1 MLLFYF
7 VWFFFVIL
15 GFYLDCYRGFV
26 KFFGVAKLARFDC
39 FFFFVVVV
47 WLTSQVGWVCGEYF
61 YADLTGF
68 DERFLRITEFLVVVV
83 VFFFKF
89 YFGQMDQR
97 FDWTLQRLE
106 LGFSFVLKAM
116 KRKINCESIPLPLQR
131 QMTRFFNATSITLCA
146 LIEKKKRRRFVSL
159 WPRDR

>member
-1 MLLFYF
+1 MLFYF

-83 VFFFKF
+83 VVFPSFTLARWINVSI
-89 YFGQMDQR
+89 GRCD
-97 FDWTLQRLE
+97 DWNWDF
-106 LGFSFVLKAM
+106 FSF
-116 KRKINCESIPLPLQR
+116 
-131 QMTRFFNATSITLCA
+131 
-146 LIEKKKRRRFVSL
+146 
-159 WPRDR
+159 